1 MAEAASNTSLLAK
14 LGLVALLGTAAS
26 AVFGMFYAGYVNLAA
41 PATPNNQSLED
52 RLAATGVL
60 EDRSEEPETEPVLSE
75 EEQALMLFNKPKH
88 SYYLFPI
95 PFVSNLKDSKK
106 LLTIELAV
114 SIYASPL
121 QGDGLL
127 SALFK
132 LDPAMRN
139 VILAHLLTKHPD
151 ELVSRQDRQMLAEEL
166 KEKLNKLI
174 LSGQDDEDAAR
185 ISEVHIQKLV
195 VG

>member
-1 MAEAASNTSLLAK
+1 MAEAASNSSLLAK
-14 LGLVALLGTAAS
+14 VGLGALLGTAAS
-26 AVFGMFYAGYVNLAA
+26 AVFGMFFAGYVNLAT
-41 PATPNNQSLED
+41 PASPQNQSLED

-60 EDRSEEPETEPVLSE
+60 ATEKEVIEEAPVLSE
-75 EEQALMLFNKPKH
+75 EEQALILFNRPKH

-95 PFVSNLKDSKK
+95 PFISNLKDSKK

-114 SIYASPL
+114 SIYAPPL
-121 QGDGLL
+121 SGDSLL

-132 LDPAMRN
+132 FDPAMRN
-139 VILAHLLTKHPD
+139 VILAHLLTKSPD
-151 ELVSRQDRQMLAEEL
+151 ELVSREDRQKLSEEL

-174 LSGQDDEDAAR
+174 LTGQQDEEAAR

>member
-174 LSGQDDEDAAR
+174 LSGQDDEDATR

>member
-174 LSGQDDEDAAR
+174 LSGQDDEDAVR

>member
-41 PATPNNQSLED
+41 PATPHNQSLED

-174 LSGQDDEDAAR
+174 LSGQDDEDAVR

>member
-41 PATPNNQSLED
+41 PATPHNQSLED

-60 EDRSEEPETEPVLSE
+60 KDRSEEPETEPVLSE

>member
-60 EDRSEEPETEPVLSE
+60 KDRSEEPETEPVLSE

>member
-139 VILAHLLTKHPD
+139 VILAHLLIKHPD

>member
-41 PATPNNQSLED
+41 PATPHNQSLED

>member
-41 PATPNNQSLED
+41 PATPHNQSLED

-174 LSGQDDEDAAR
+174 LSGQDDEDATR